1 MRFAQQSSENKKI
14 IWRKKMFKK
23 VLSLILAVMMC
34 LSIVA
39 CSTPGQQT
47 SGNTG
52 DENVSQG
59 NESPDNSGS
68 ARKVLRYAMRTD
80 VPTLDPQLMNSV
92 PSATVN
98 AHISEGLMRN
108 HLGNIQNGIAESYEV
123 SEDGKTYTFHL
134 RDAKW
139 SDGVAIKAQ
148 DFEYAFKRLADPATA
163 SPYSFIIQNLVV
175 NAADIIAGTKPVD
188 ELGIK
193 AVDDKTL
200 TIELVNTST
209 YFLSMLSM
217 APFCPTRQDL
227 VEKYG
232 KDFAADADKNVYSGP
247 FIVKN
252 WAHEDRII
260 LEKNP
265 NFWDAGKIKLDE
277 VQILTVPEAATA
289 LAMYEQG
296 ELDFTEVPTEVVS
309 NYADQV
315 TYYTDGAD
323 DFVKLNMNGTSQLSN
338 KDLRLA
344 LNYAFNREDF
354 VNLAS
359 NSIYAPNT
367 RYVLPDVNGVSGKYG
382 DEYPLEAFPLKGD
395 AAKAKE
401 HLDKAMQALG
411 VTDPAKIKL
420 ELMTTDQERA
430 RVEAEVIQNQLQ
442 STLGIT
448 VTIRQV
454 PYKQR
459 LELEDKREF
468 EMVVSGWAPDY
479 SDPMT
484 YLDLWA
490 TNSPYNQI
498 SYSNPQYDEYINTAL
513 TEPDAKKRMD
523 ALFNAEKLLLEDAA
537 IMPMHIRRYPFLV
550 SDRVQG
556 LETYFVGQ
564 NYDYIYADIVE

>member
-1 MRFAQQSSENKKI
+1 
-14 IWRKKMFKK
+14 MFKK

-34 LSIVA
+34 LSMAA
-39 CSTPGQQT
+39 CSTPGQQPAEKPVNK
-47 SGNTG
+47 SEAQ
-52 DENVSQG
+52 ENESQG
-59 NESPDNSGS
+59 NGESV
-68 ARKVLRYAMRTD
+68 RKVLRYAMRSD
-80 VPTLDPQLMNSV
+80 VPTLDPQLMNST

-98 AHISEGLMRN
+98 FHIAEGLMRN
-108 HLGNIQNGIAESYEV
+108 HLGNVENGIAESYEV

-148 DFEYAFKRLADPATA
+148 DFEYALKRLADPATA
-163 SPYSFIIQNLVV
+163 SPYSFIVQNLIV
-175 NAADIIAGTKPVD
+175 NAADIIAGNKPVD
-188 ELGIK
+188 ELGVK

-200 TIELVNTST
+200 TIELINPTS

-217 APFCPTRQDL
+217 APFTPTRQDL

-247 FIVKN
+247 FIVKK
-252 WAHEDRII
+252 WAHEDRVI

-265 NFWDAGKIKLDE
+265 NFWNADKIKLDE
-277 VQILTVPEAATA
+277 VQILTVPDQQTA
-289 LAMYEQG
+289 LAMFEKG

-309 NYADQV
+309 NYEDQV
-315 TYYTDGAD
+315 TYYTDGGN
-323 DFVKLNMNGTSQLSN
+323 DFVKLNMNGTCELNN

-344 LNYAFNREDF
+344 LNYAFNRKDF
-354 VNLAS
+354 INLAH
-359 NSIYAPNT
+359 NDVYEANT

-382 DEYPLEAFPLKGD
+382 DEYPYEAFPLEGD

-411 VTDPAKIKL
+411 VTDPSKIDL
-420 ELMTTDQERA
+420 ELLTTDQERA
-430 RVEAEVIQNQLQ
+430 RIEAEVIQGQLQ

-468 EMVVSGWAPDY
+468 EMVVGGWAPDY

-490 TNSPYNQI
+490 TGSPYNQI
-498 SYSNPQYDEYINTAL
+498 SYSNPAYDECIKTAL
-513 TEPDAKKRMD
+513 TETDAKKRMD
-523 ALFNAEKLLLEDAA
+523 VLFNAEKILLEDAA
-537 IMPMHIRRYPFLV
+537 IMPMLIRRYPFLV
-550 SDRVQG
+550 SDKVVG
-556 LETYFVGQ
+556 LETYFVGL
-564 NYDYIYADIVE
+564 NYDYIYADILQ